1 MTPDSQR
8 NFIKIG
14 LLVLLLLMLSGC
26 KRQSPAAQS
35 VEAYLNAL
43 VSDDVNDVAMLTCKE
58 WEEEAIIEY
67 DSFQLVSPKLQDVQC
82 SEIDQADG
90 SATVKCTGQ
99 ILATYNNEITTISL
113 ENRLF
118 DVKNVKGDWFVCG
131 YH

>member
-1 MTPDSQR
+1 MKPNSQR
-8 NFIKIG
+8 DFIKIS
-14 LLVLLLLMLSGC
+14 LCILLLLILSGC
-26 KRQSPAAQS
+26 NRQSPAAQS

-82 SEIDQADG
+82 SEIDQVDDYV
-90 SATVKCTGQ
+90 TVQCTGQ
-99 ILATYNNEITTISL
+99 ILATYNNETTTISL

-118 DVKNVKGDWFVCG
+118 KVKNEKGDWFVCG
-131 YH
+131 YQ